1 MNIFKKFILLCLC
14 LSMICTLFGFQ
25 TVEGATAYDETISN
39 GSFSDFQ
46 QALLNAKDKGNA
58 NHIYKIHITKD
69 LRINQSVGIYSN
81 TMIVVDKNVKII
93 RNLPAGDGGTTFR
106 VGKPGSSASGYYY
119 RNITII
125 ANAKGFGLYSYN
137 CSGKVTG
144 GKIAIVVSTVSV
156 HTRKVSHIAR
166 LSSLITVQ
174 TVNVIITEVN
184 LLLSKECL

>member
-1 MNIFKKFILLCLC
+1 MNIFKKFIPLCLC

-125 ANAKGFGLYSYN
+125 TNAKGFGLYSYN

>member
-1 MNIFKKFILLCLC
+1 MNIFKKFIPLCLC

-106 VGKPGSSASGYYY
+106 VGKPGSSASEYYY

-125 ANAKGFGLYSYN
+125 TNAKGFGLYSYN

-144 GKIAIVVSTVSV
+144 GKIANCGKYGIGAYKKGISYS
-156 HTRKVSHIAR
+156 KVKFSNNGANGKCNYYR
-166 LSSLITVQ
+166 G
-174 TVNVIITEVN
+174 
-184 LLLSKECL
+184 